1 MFNSSLRSDSGSRLI
16 QNQFAF
22 NSSLGSNI
30 CSILFLEIHV
40 RVNSSFEVNSLE
52 LLACNFFEWVS
63 LAYPFR
69 TYSRVI
75 RHIRV
80 WSEHIRVRSEH
91 IRVRSEHIRVDFFKS
106 RSLISRNSYHIITS
120 LSRSQILIT
129 LKSINS
135 LTNLFIVHLKFSFY

>member
-1 MFNSSLRSDSGSRLI
+1 MFNSSLGSDSGSRLI

-40 RVNSSFEVNSLE
+40 RVNSSFVVNSLE

-69 TYSRVI
+69 TYSRAI

-80 WSEHIRVRSEH
+80 RSDIFACDQNIFACDQNIFASIFSNQVH
-91 IRVRSEHIRVDFFKS
+91 TS
-106 RSLISRNSYHIITS
+106 RATLITS
-120 LSRSQILIT
+120 SHHFHVV
-129 LKSINS
+129 KS
-135 LTNLFIVHLKFSFY
+135 

>member
-1 MFNSSLRSDSGSRLI
+1 MFNSSLGSDSGSRLI

-40 RVNSSFEVNSLE
+40 RVNSSFVVNSLE

-69 TYSRVI
+69 TYSRAI
-75 RHIRV
+75 R
-80 WSEHIRVRSEH
+80 HIRVRSEH

-106 RSLISRNSYHIITS
+106 GSHISRNSYHIITS